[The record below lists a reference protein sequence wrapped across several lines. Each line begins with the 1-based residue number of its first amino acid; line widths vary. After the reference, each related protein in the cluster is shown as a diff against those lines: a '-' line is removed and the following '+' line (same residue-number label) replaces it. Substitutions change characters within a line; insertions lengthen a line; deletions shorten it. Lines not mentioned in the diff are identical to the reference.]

1 MPTCR
6 RLRGGGEGGEV
17 VREAWRQQQLWWQR
31 WRCCDFLSLGEN
43 GGWAWGHQESSLLFV
58 FRAEYKQRVSLELK
72 CCCFE
77 IHWPWPPWQKIN
89 DMQNHQLIKTFF
101 FHQIKNSSWMLLL
114 KYGRLRK
121 RWKECVLPTHVCELV
136 CNVVANVLSSSSV
149 FDQSCNVFFYFSSL
163 TFQRF
168 TIVYLNFSF

>member
-1 MPTCR
+1 MSSQIFFFFLEPIHSLSFSSSLFSLSTLLFPSSQNTQNFQQSSFAQVFSTQFFAMPTCR
-6 RLRGGGEGGEV
+6 RRRGGGEGGEA

-43 GGWAWGHQESSLLFV
+43 GGWVWGHQESSLLFV

-89 DMQNHQLIKTFF
+89 DMQNHQLIKT
-101 FHQIKNSSWMLLL
+101 
-114 KYGRLRK
+114 
-121 RWKECVLPTHVCELV
+121 P
-136 CNVVANVLSSSSV
+136 
-149 FDQSCNVFFYFSSL
+149 FSSNKNL
-163 TFQRF
+163 KLDAPFK
-168 TIVYLNFSF
+168 IWSS